1 MAGGA
6 IYPDLEGR
14 TVLITGGGSG
24 IGAAIVRAFAR
35 QKSKVGFIDI
45 ADASRPCAAPLATS
59 APPSGR
65 SACWSTTP
73 RMTIAMPPRR

>member
-6 IYPDLEGR
+6 IYPDLDGR
-14 TVLITGGGSG
+14 TVLVTGGGSG

-45 ADASRPCAAPLATS
+45 ADAPSRASPTPKRCVGLSSRSGPL
-59 APPSGR
+59 SGR
-65 SACWSTTP
+65 LPC
-73 RMTIAMPPRR
+73 